1 MTQAQASSA
10 SSGSS
15 GSSGASGSRRT
26 VGLGRL
32 IGVGL
37 LLAGVVLLALGAYLG
52 PYTYATSTPGKL
64 TVETCTV
71 DYKHRSTSSSSSRKR
86 TKTKWCYGTFTAT
99 DGSVKD
105 LNAELRSDSL
115 HQRGEEIDALKTG
128 ETSYQQDSGWV
139 GSIALG
145 CAWWFGALIPLA
157 LGLLCTTTGFAF
169 GGASDFNRS
178 KRAMAPGLLSTVYTL
193 IAVGIVGIALSF
205 LVMFF
210 V

>member
-1 MTQAQASSA
+1 MTQAHTNSA
-10 SSGSS
+10 SPGSS
-15 GSSGASGSRRT
+15 GSRNIG
-26 VGLGRL
+26 GLGRL

-115 HQRGEEIDALKTG
+115 HQRGEVIDAFKTG

-169 GGASDFNRS
+169 GGASDFNRA

-193 IAVGIVGIALSF
+193 IAVGIVGVALSF

>member
-1 MTQAQASSA
+1 MAQAQTSST

-15 GSSGASGSRRT
+15 AGR
-26 VGLGRL
+26 LGRL

-37 LLAGVVLLALGAYLG
+37 LLASVVLVALGAYLG
-52 PYTYATSTPGKL
+52 PYTYSTSTPGKL

-71 DYKHRSTSSSSSRKR
+71 DYKHRSSSSSSSRKR
-86 TKTKWCYGTFTAT
+86 TKTRWCYGTFTAN

-115 HQRGEEIDALKTG
+115 HQRGEVIDALKTG
-128 ETSYQQDSGWV
+128 DTSYQQDHGWV
-139 GSIALG
+139 GSIAVG

-157 LGLLCTTTGFAF
+157 LGLLCTATGFAF
-169 GGASDFNRS
+169 GGASDFNRA
-178 KRAMAPGLLSTVYTL
+178 KQAGAPGLHSTVYTL
-193 IAVGIVGIALSF
+193 IAVGIVGVALSF